1 MMNTAYLDSP
11 IGMLEMAEEDGS
23 LRRICLLAGRE
34 RAEENETPV
43 LYEAKRQLGE
53 YFVGKRK
60 EFDLPL
66 CPEGSA
72 FDKAVWRALREIPFG
87 ELQTYGGLAKAL
99 GKPTASRA
107 VGGGCGRNPLL
118 IVVPCHRVVAS
129 DGKLTGFAAGMA
141 AKRTLIALEGGK
153 IAGDKVWLQRT

>member
-1 MMNTAYLDSP
+1 MNTAYMDSP
-11 IGMLEMAEEDGS
+11 IGTLEMAEESGS

-43 LYEAKRQLGE
+43 LCEAKRQLGE
-53 YFVGKRK
+53 YFAGKRK

-66 CPEGSA
+66 SPEGSA
-72 FDKAVWRALREIPFG
+72 FDKAVWQALREIPFG
-87 ELQTYGGLAKAL
+87 ALQTYGGLAGTL
-99 GKPTASRA
+99 GRPTASRA

-129 DGKLTGFAAGMA
+129 DGRLTGFAAGMA
-141 AKRTLIALEGGK
+141 AKRALIALEGGT
-153 IAGDKVWLQRT
+153 IVRDKARPGRA